1 MCLSGTVVVC
11 AWFPVCIASI
21 WSKRVTKTGA
31 FCGMLLGFF
40 GCAVMKIYI
49 TVSGATLPI
58 FLDPFFVGLALNI
71 LGLVVGS
78 MVTQVTTEEN
88 AMRQTLL
95 LQPKAELDGKQ
106 IKVTKKFLLGYIASG
121 MLILCMLLFM
131 WAIPYTQM

>member
-1 MCLSGTVVVC
+1 
-11 AWFPVCIASI
+11 
-21 WSKRVTKTGA
+21 
-31 FCGMLLGFF
+31 MLLGFF

-95 LQPKAELDGKQ
+95 LQPKAELDGKCNGTR
-106 IKVTKKFLLGYIASG
+106 KT
-121 MLILCMLLFM
+121 
-131 WAIPYTQM
+131 